1 MHANQ
6 TENEQR
12 PFHAIWLIQI
22 TPLDLL
28 MWSHGQMKQSDS
40 EYNAGLPTTHS
51 ESIAKYTHNSFF
63 SVLAQ
68 DA

>member
-1 MHANQ
+1 
-6 TENEQR
+6 
-12 PFHAIWLIQI
+12 
-22 TPLDLL
+22 

-51 ESIAKYTHNSFF
+51 ESIAKYTRNSFF
-63 SVLAQ
+63 SVLVQ

>member
-1 MHANQ
+1 
-6 TENEQR
+6 
-12 PFHAIWLIQI
+12 
-22 TPLDLL
+22 
-28 MWSHGQMKQSDS
+28 MKQSDS

-51 ESIAKYTHNSFF
+51 ESIAKYAHSFF

>member
-1 MHANQ
+1 MGYNITVHANQ
-6 TENEQR
+6 TGNEQR

-40 EYNAGLPTTHS
+40 EYNAGLPIHTLR
-51 ESIAKYTHNSFF
+51 A
-63 SVLAQ
+63 
-68 DA
+68 